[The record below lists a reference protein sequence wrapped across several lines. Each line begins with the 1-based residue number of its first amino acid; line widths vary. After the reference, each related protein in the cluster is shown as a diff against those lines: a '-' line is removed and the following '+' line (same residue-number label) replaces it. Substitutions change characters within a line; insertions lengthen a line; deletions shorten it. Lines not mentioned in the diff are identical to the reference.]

1 MEYQTLFCTGK
12 DIDTLWKIKIK
23 ELVGILVVMDH
34 YVPSC
39 GNYVM
44 VSVGA
49 KKQLISWY
57 FVKGSS

>member
-12 DIDTLWKIKIK
+12 DIDTLWKIKVK
-23 ELVGILVVMDH
+23 ELVGIPVVLDH

-44 VSVGA
+44 YGP
-49 KKQLISWY
+49 SWSPY
-57 FVKGSS
+57 AQRNS

>member
-23 ELVGILVVMDH
+23 ELVGIPVVMDH

-44 VSVGA
+44 YDP
-49 KKQLISWY
+49 SW
-57 FVKGSS
+57 SP

>member
-12 DIDTLWKIKIK
+12 DIDTLWKIKVK
-23 ELVGILVVMDH
+23 ELVGIPVVLDH

-44 VSVGA
+44 YGP
-49 KKQLISWY
+49 SW
-57 FVKGSS
+57 SP